1 MLDYR
6 VNGATTQWTRPCT
19 VQWPR
24 RDTSDADN
32 DPATAKDP
40 ERKGK
45 SMTPQAIELAAQ
57 ALIEA
62 RRSRRMLDALPE
74 GCRPGTPEEGY
85 AVQRAVITAWGEP
98 VAGWKSGATLE
109 AVQQR
114 FGLTEPF
121 LGPFFGSSVMRS
133 PARAKVGLY
142 EHRILPVGTRP
153 GVALEV
159 EFAFRVAKVLPPKAG
174 GYTRDEILEAFDAV
188 IPAFEIISPR
198 FHATPFGNP
207 GSALAD
213 CGLNGGMVLGQPV
226 KDWRGIDYANHTARL
241 VVDAKT
247 IAEGTGALVLGNPL
261 NALEWLVNAVGRQ
274 GHMLSPGQVLT
285 TGSMTGIVYVDQG
298 AEAVGDFGALGTV
311 VATFE

>member
-1 MLDYR
+1 MVVLHCR
-6 VNGATTQWTRPCT
+6 VNATAPAAGRPCT
-19 VQWPR
+19 TQLPR
-24 RDTSDADN
+24 RGPCDLERN
-32 DPATAKDP
+32 L

-45 SMTPQAIELAAQ
+45 SMTPQAIQQAAQ

-74 GCRPGTPEEGY
+74 SCRPGTPEEGY
-85 AVQRAVITAWGEP
+85 DIQRAVIAAWGEP
-98 VAGWKSGATLE
+98 VAGWKSGATLD

-133 PARAKVGLY
+133 PARAKVGLF
-142 EHRILPVGTRP
+142 EHRVVPAEGKP

-174 GYTRDEILEAFDAV
+174 GYTREEILEAFDAV

-198 FHATPFGNP
+198 FHVTPFGTP

-226 KDWRGIDYANHTARL
+226 KDWRNIDYAKHTARL
-241 VVDAKT
+241 VIDGQTV
-247 IAEGTGALVLGNPL
+247 AEGTGTLVLGNPL

-274 GHMLSPGQVLT
+274 GHMLSPGQILT
-285 TGSMTGIVYVDQG
+285 TGSMTGIVYVDQR
-298 AEAVGDFGALGTV
+298 AEAVGDFGDLGKV
-311 VATFE
+311 VAVFE

>member
-1 MLDYR
+1 MVVLHCR
-6 VNGATTQWTRPCT
+6 VNATAPAAGRPCT
-19 VQWPR
+19 TQLPR
-24 RDTSDADN
+24 RGPCDLERN
-32 DPATAKDP
+32 L

-45 SMTPQAIELAAQ
+45 SMTPQAIQQAAQ

-74 GCRPGTPEEGY
+74 SCRPASPEEGY
-85 AVQRAVITAWGEP
+85 DIQRAVIAAWGEP
-98 VAGWKSGATLE
+98 VAGWKSGATLD

-133 PARAKVGLY
+133 PARAKVGLF
-142 EHRILPVGTRP
+142 EHRVVPAEGKP

-174 GYTRDEILEAFDAV
+174 GYTREEILEAFDAV

-198 FHATPFGNP
+198 FHVTPFGTP

-226 KDWRGIDYANHTARL
+226 KDWRNIDYAKHTARL
-241 VVDAKT
+241 VVDGRT
-247 IAEGTGALVLGNPL
+247 VAEGTGTLVLGNPL

-274 GHMLSPGQVLT
+274 GHMLSPGQILT

-298 AEAVGDFGALGTV
+298 AEAVGDFGDLGKV
-311 VATFE
+311 VAVFE